1 MNSNLM
7 TTASMAAL
15 RAIAFVLSNRSLL
28 KSLVFS
34 TCVLLFA
41 AIFIMP
47 PLTAQAQDSSNSN
60 KSPEQI
66 MSQLKERL
74 NLTEDQEAKVWPI
87 IKESIKKRNEIIQNG
102 TQDGKKKKSAL
113 QELGWSTDMQLGN
126 ILTEQQMKEYQELQE
141 EPSEKTQNNDMPRGR
156 RARKRGP
163 QWWNGF

>member
-1 MNSNLM
+1 MNSDLM

-41 AIFIMP
+41 AIFIMQ
-47 PLTAQAQDSSNSN
+47 PLTTQAQDFSNISN
-60 KSPEQI
+60 SPEQI

-74 NLTEDQEAKVWPI
+74 NLTEDQETKVRPI
-87 IKESIKKRNEIIQNG
+87 IQESIKKRNEIIQNG
-102 TQDGKKKKSAL
+102 AQAGKKKKSAL

-126 ILTEQQMKEYQELQE
+126 ILTEQQMKDYQEFQE
-141 EPSEKTQNNDMPRGR
+141 EQSEKTQNNDMPRSRGGR
-156 RARKRGP
+156 TGGMRG
-163 QWWNGF
+163 F